1 MLSSIP
7 SCTFIGAGDVL
18 CTPFEKQSVLTTRV
32 DRAVKVLQHEAGA
45 LKAIDFKVSYLMRGQ
60 NERGMSARKLVNS
73 ACKLKFSLRPWVTYF
88 SGWAPTSA
96 QSQCVLCRTPR
107 FKNIILVKVKE
118 IFISFASFVFCK
130 DYPVVFYKELHKA
143 IVLNLIMLLALT
155 LPGNFRC

>member
-18 CTPFEKQSVLTTRV
+18 CTPFEKQSVLTIRV

-45 LKAIDFKVSYLMRGQ
+45 LKAIDFKVSYLMKGQ

-73 ACKLKFSLRPWVTYF
+73 ACKLKFSLRPWVTHF
-88 SGWAPTSA
+88 SSWARTFA
-96 QSQCVLCRTPR
+96 QCLRALCRTPR
-107 FKNIILVKVKE
+107 FQNIILVKVKE
-118 IFISFASFVFCK
+118 VFISFASFVFCK
-130 DYPVVFYKELHKA
+130 DYPAMLYKELRKA
-143 IVLNLIMLLALT
+143 IVLNLIMLPPLT